1 MKNIQ
6 LDIFLKVKS
15 VDNNKLES
23 FDVKKCKTNCVKC
36 PNCKRNK
43 KLKTETLWV
52 N

>member
-1 MKNIQ
+1 MKNTQ

-23 FDVKKCKTNCVKC
+23 FDAKKCKANCVKC

-43 KLKTETLWV
+43 KLKTEIL
-52 N
+52 